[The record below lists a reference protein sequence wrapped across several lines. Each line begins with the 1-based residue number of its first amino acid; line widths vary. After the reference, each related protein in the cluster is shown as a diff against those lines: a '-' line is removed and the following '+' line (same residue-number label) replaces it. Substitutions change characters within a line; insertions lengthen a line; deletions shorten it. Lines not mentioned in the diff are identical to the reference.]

1 MHTRLVG
8 TNPNGRSNRAT
19 LFTCQMPHE
28 TGRDERRQPQS
39 HQSRAAGRLAS
50 VGGDDVGKNVARATV
65 IGVAAMYGT
74 NFASVKILEEAM
86 PPSVAAAL
94 RFAIASIVLLP
105 LFGGANRKVVLP
117 SIEIGL
123 LTAGGYYAQGM
134 SLAGGGADAST
145 SAFLCSLAVIVC
157 PLLDFVQGTRKLG
170 RSEAVAIALAVAGT
184 GVLELTG
191 SVPGARDVW
200 AMVQPLAFGTA
211 FWKVEQLMRKFPTQA
226 NAITA
231 LQVATVGL
239 FSLAWALLDVSS
251 GGAGLEGLTAAA
263 SSVADVLQTDG
274 RLVPALIWTS
284 VFTTALTV
292 WLETKALGKLSSS
305 ETTLLFSTEPLWGA
319 AFAHAA
325 LGEHLDPNIFV
336 GGALILAACLSRS
349 ITPLNDALP
358 PTASP
363 ATTNSVLSV
372 RSGLVEAPL
381 DTIINTSSLD
391 TKSAVTWSSVTALPS
406 SVWLGADVRRW
417 QKVAAFPVCI
427 YVYICIWGGKCVCV
441 CVYMY
446 VWVCVCQAERER
458 VCVCFGESRCMYKSY
473 Y

>member
-1 MHTRLVG
+1 VSVSVSHAHIRRTHMHIRLLG
-8 TNPNGRSNRAT
+8 TNPNSRSNRAT
-19 LFTCQMPHE
+19 LLTCQMPHE
-28 TGRDERRQPQS
+28 TGRDERQQAQS
-39 HQSRAAGRLAS
+39 HQSTAAGLAS
-50 VGGDDVGKNVARATV
+50 FGGDDGDGGKNVARVTM

-94 RFAIASIVLLP
+94 RFTIASIVLLP
-105 LFGGANRKVVLP
+105 LFRGASQKVVLP
-117 SIEIGL
+117 SIQIGL

-134 SLAGGGADAST
+134 SLASGGADAST
-145 SAFLCSLAVIVC
+145 SAFLCSLAVVVC
-157 PLLDFVQGTRKLG
+157 PLLDLVQGTRKLG

-191 SVPGARDVW
+191 SVPGTGDLW
-200 AMVQPLAFGTA
+200 AMVQPLAFGTG
-211 FWKVEQLMRKFPTQA
+211 FWKVEQLMHKFPTQA

-239 FSLAWALLDVSS
+239 ISLAWALLDVSS
-251 GGAGLEGLTAAA
+251 GGAGIQGLAAA
-263 SSVADVLQTDG
+263 VYSVGDVLQTDS

-325 LGEHLDPNIFV
+325 LGEHLGPNTFV
-336 GGALILAACLSRS
+336 GGALILAACMSRS
-349 ITPLNDALP
+349 ITSLHPLHDASP
-358 PTASP
+358 PIHAVTASP

-372 RSGLVEAPL
+372 RSDLVEALL
-381 DTIINTSSLD
+381 DTTMDTSLKD
-391 TKSAVTWSSVTALPS
+391 IKSAVTWSTVKALPS

-417 QKVAAFPVCI
+417 QKVAAFS
-427 YVYICIWGGKCVCV
+427 V
-441 CVYMY
+441 CVYIYMG
-446 VWVCVCQAERER
+446 W
-458 VCVCFGESRCMYKSY
+458 
-473 Y
+473 